1 MENDELLKIK
11 DEIVTLKDEIK
22 LLEQKKKQLK
32 KLEIELYNKY
42 FDTKRD
48 EYAFLTDIP
57 NNPTTKVHAL
67 YPYSTLNIDEIGKL
81 ICKLFEMYEHKHVVA
96 KRSYNTEWEETKF
109 DRYAVNYPILVIG
122 EESKIADANDCE
134 DNIIIEYN
142 QYNSLKDY
150 PTSRPVVW
158 DIYQYSP
165 SFKASNY
172 GSLIGYS
179 NDLSFDY
186 KNYEF
191 IKELIYSLAYYQKTH
206 DIKYMNVKETREIFK
221 KIYKK

>member
-1 MENDELLKIK
+1 M
-11 DEIVTLKDEIK
+11 
-22 LLEQKKKQLK
+22 
-32 KLEIELYNKY
+32 
-42 FDTKRD
+42 
-48 EYAFLTDIP
+48 TDIP

-67 YPYSTLNIDEIGKL
+67 YPYSTLNIDKIGKL

-96 KRSYNTEWEETKF
+96 KRSYNTEWEETRF

-122 EESKIADANDCE
+122 EESKIEDANDYE

-150 PTSRPVVW
+150 PTSKPVVW

-172 GSLIGYS
+172 DSLIGYS
-179 NDLSFDY
+179 DDLSFDY